1 MGITLMSGFGGVS
14 SYYSRAYEIPTVTPE
29 EVKKQD
35 ELRQEMQ
42 PVMQAEMAEQQ
53 VPDNRSRS
61 ADLENI
67 SLTFNKEETYDYLG
81 SESNLSDLDI
91 ILEKWQKNT
100 GILLPG
106 YKIDKIKKEI
116 VSAVEFIK
124 QDKKD
129 NTIMD
134 FYYSEYPMGAIHRK
148 GVRKENGGWLL
159 FQYDYDK
166 KPSYREVPLSADDF
180 IETFILFEHQ
190 NG

>member
-91 ILEKWQKNT
+91 QKAISDMKRDSVLQEYQYFVGSSQN
-100 GILLPG
+100 L
-106 YKIDKIKKEI
+106 
-116 VSAVEFIK
+116 FI
-124 QDKKD
+124 
-129 NTIMD
+129 N
-134 FYYSEYPMGAIHRK
+134 P
-148 GVRKENGGWLL
+148 
-159 FQYDYDK
+159 
-166 KPSYREVPLSADDF
+166 ADGLV
-180 IETFILFEHQ
+180 IPK
-190 NG
+190 